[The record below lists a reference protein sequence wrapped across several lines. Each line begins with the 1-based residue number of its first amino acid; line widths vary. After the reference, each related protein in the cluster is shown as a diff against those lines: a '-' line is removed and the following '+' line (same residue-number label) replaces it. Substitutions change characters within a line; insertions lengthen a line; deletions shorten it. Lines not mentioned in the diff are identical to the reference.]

1 MPRLMMNPDRMRQLD
16 YWLGVPLCFLLTIV
30 VKLMRLVLP
39 RRPPA
44 KRAAPRDVLLIELAE
59 MGTVVLAAPAIAQ
72 LRTRYPDC
80 RVHFL
85 LFKQIEESVTVVDI
99 IPAEHV
105 LAIDASSLWTV
116 CRDVF
121 RFMRVVRR
129 VRFDA
134 VINFEAFTRF
144 SMALTA
150 LSGAPVRVGFH
161 PFEERGLY
169 VGDLLTHRV
178 IYNPHLHTSRALATL
193 VDAITA
199 PDNDLPLGK
208 FPAPITSG
216 APRAETDDDARER
229 IRARVRQARPAADGK
244 RWIVVNPNASSL
256 IPVRRWP
263 LDRYAELVARLVE
276 DPRNACLITGTAS
289 ERETARFIVDRVPS
303 ERVVDLAG
311 QTSLKELI
319 DLFNVSSLLVTND
332 SGPAHLAALTGIRIL
347 VFFGPE
353 TPELYRPLSDRCT
366 ALYAN
371 FACSPC
377 VSAYNHRRTVCTNNL
392 CVQHFDV
399 ETVHGHIRRLLEQ

>member
-1 MPRLMMNPDRMRQLD
+1 MMHPDRMRQLD

-30 VKLMRLVLP
+30 VKLTRWLP
-39 RRPPA
+39 RKPA
-44 KRAAPRDVLLIELAE
+44 GTPTEPRDILLIELAE
-59 MGTVVLAAPAIAQ
+59 MGTVVLAAPAISR
-72 LRTRYPDC
+72 LRARYPQC

-105 LAIDASSLWTV
+105 IAIDASSLWTV
-116 CRDVF
+116 GRDVI
-121 RFMRVVRR
+121 RFIRLARR

-150 LSGAPVRVGFH
+150 FSGAPARVGFH

-169 VGDLLTHRV
+169 VGDLLTHKV
-178 IYNPHLHTSRALATL
+178 IYNPHLHTSQALATL
-193 VDAITA
+193 VEAIGA
-199 PDNDLPLGK
+199 PVGDLPLGK
-208 FPAPITSG
+208 FPAPAAGT
-216 APRAETDDDARER
+216 APCAATDENARAR
-229 IRARVRQARPAADGK
+229 IRARVREARPAADGK

-263 LDRYAELVARLVE
+263 LDRYAQLVSRLLE
-276 DPRNACLITGTAS
+276 DPRNACLITGTAG
-289 ERETARFIVDRVPS
+289 ERDTARFITDRVPS
-303 ERVVDLAG
+303 DRVVDLAG
-311 QTSLKELI
+311 QTTLRELI
-319 DLFNVSSLLVTND
+319 DLFNVSSVLVTND

-353 TPELYRPLSDRCT
+353 TPRLYRPLSDQCT
-366 ALYAN
+366 TLYAD

-377 VSAYNHRRTVCTNNL
+377 VSSYNHRRTACTDNL

-399 ETVHGHIRRLLEQ
+399 ETVHAHVQRLLDA